1 MKMMA
6 QTLPQFATPFVR
18 LPFDLDVKQLQSEV
32 SNLMDMDWLEHPQG
46 FTGNLTLPL
55 VSVNGQYNH
64 DFAISGQMLPT
75 PVLHHCP
82 YIRQIM
88 AKLQVPISRTRLML
102 LAPGA
107 EVLKHF
113 DAGYHWY
120 RRVRIH
126 IPVLTHSKVIFG
138 CADQKIHM
146 QEGEAWCFDHRKW
159 HWVKNNS
166 SFPRVHLV
174 IDTKGSPEFF
184 SYLSSRQEQVAT
196 ESYQVKEAK
205 SFPLEPYRFEVLE
218 PDEIA
223 ALLASI
229 IGQFESLNEP
239 LLVANVKTLND
250 KWQNVFNHYGHSI
263 EGENAYD
270 ELIKILATSV
280 EKAKLNV
287 QALSAY
293 CTIITMLDRN
303 NGVPIIANSR
313 MKKLSSA
320 KIKQR

>member
-6 QTLPQFATPFVR
+6 QTLPQFTEPFVR
-18 LPFDLDVKQLQSEV
+18 LPFELDVKQLQSEV

-46 FTGNLTLPL
+46 FAGNRTLPL
-55 VSVNGQYNH
+55 VSVSGQYNH

-75 PVLHHCP
+75 PALHHCP

-88 AKLQVPISRTRLML
+88 GRLQVPISRTRLML

-126 IPVLTHSKVIFG
+126 IPVLTHPEVIFG
-138 CADQKIHM
+138 CADQEIHM
-146 QEGEAWCFDHRKW
+146 QAGDAWCFDHRKW

-166 SFPRVHLV
+166 FFPRVHLV
-174 IDTKGSPEFF
+174 IDTKGSPDFF
-184 SYLSSRQEQVAT
+184 AYFSPRKERTDNEL
-196 ESYQVKEAK
+196 YQIKK
-205 SFPLEPYRFEVLE
+205 TRSFQLEPYRFEVLE

-223 ALLASI
+223 ELLTNI
-229 IGQFESLNEP
+229 IGQFELLNEP
-239 LLVANVKTLND
+239 QVVINLKTLKN
-250 KWQNVFNHYGHSI
+250 KWKTVFNQYGHSI
-263 EGENAYD
+263 EGEQAYD
-270 ELIKILATSV
+270 ELIKILVACV
-280 EKAKLNV
+280 EKAQLNH

-293 CTIITMLDRN
+293 GTIITMLDRN
-303 NGVPIIANSR
+303 NGVPITVNC
-313 MKKLSSA
+313 
-320 KIKQR
+320 QD